1 MNQPNRH
8 SFCRFLG
15 RDLEDKIPERFE
27 ANPLFTRKANETNCS
42 RKLSNEPIPVNPR
55 CEFEAFGEL
64 SGSAELT
71 EDRAVEHV
79 FGSMT
84 NEQGGLYFRVIG
96 LARTAAKIGLM
107 NRAYNMGRLVQID
120 KLRASGV

>member
-1 MNQPNRH
+1 MKRNWLLWV
-8 SFCRFLG
+8 C
-15 RDLEDKIPERFE
+15 
-27 ANPLFTRKANETNCS
+27 AVTFTRKANGTNRS
-42 RKLSNEPIPVNPR
+42 QKLSNGPIPVNPK

-84 NEQGGLYFRVIG
+84 NLP
-96 LARTAAKIGLM
+96 AA
-107 NRAYNMGRLVQID
+107 GR
-120 KLRASGV
+120 